1 MRVER
6 GTLDGFTLIELA
18 VALAVAGVLALT
30 AAPPIARY
38 IQDYRLEGAASNLVG
53 DLHLLRH
60 RAVAEGNNYV
70 MLLDPDND
78 CYTIFDDDNN
88 NDSLDDGENVIG
100 PVELPHGLTLK
111 NGPWLPFPNDTVS
124 LRPNGTANSTGI
136 ITITNNK
143 GRQRLLFLLS
153 STGFAKK
160 LWEYQTEIQDH

>member
-1 MRVER
+1 MKEER
-6 GTLDGFTLIELA
+6 GTRAGFTLIELA
-18 VALAVAGVLALT
+18 VALAVAGVLAMT

-38 IQDYRLEGAASNLVG
+38 IQDYRLEGAASNMVAE
-53 DLHLLRH
+53 LHLLRH

-78 CYTIFDDDNN
+78 SYIVFDDDNN
-88 NDSLDDGENVIG
+88 NDSQDDGESVIG
-100 PVELPHGLTLK
+100 PVDMPNGLRLR
-111 NGPWLPFPNDTVS
+111 NGPWLPFPNNTVS
-124 LRPNGTANSTGI
+124 LRPDGTANSTGI

-160 LWEYQTEIQDH
+160 LWEYETEIQDH